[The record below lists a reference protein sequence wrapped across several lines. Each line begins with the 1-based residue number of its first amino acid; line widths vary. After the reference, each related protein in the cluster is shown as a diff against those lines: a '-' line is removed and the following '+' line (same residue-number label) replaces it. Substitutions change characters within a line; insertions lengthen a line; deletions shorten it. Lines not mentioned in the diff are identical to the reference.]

1 MSSIIAEPLSAICT
15 DRVRWLWEPYLP
27 RGKLAILDGDP
38 GVGKSLLTVDI
49 AARLSRGGPMPNGV
63 TLDRPHVT
71 LLLSGEDR
79 AQDTIAP
86 RTAAAQADLT
96 RIYVLASTDGAQ
108 MSFPA
113 DLGTLEEEMRERRA
127 DLVVIDPIMAFLPPE
142 VAANNDQSVRGA
154 LNLFAALA
162 APLRLHNPP
171 GPASPQGRR
180 EQSPPPRAGQHRDYR
195 RRTGRSSGRS
205 SSNGP
210 GPSRGRAHQVQP
222 RTVPTRTWAFGSKSD
237 AHRRALVEW
246 TGALNIGA
254 DYLDLPGPS
263 SLQPRDVAVNWLVD
277 QLAAR
282 AATGGGTLPGG
293 CGSAQSRSGRFAAR
307 RSISGVSG
315 PARRPAGRPARL
327 VLVRPECGVAQELRR
342 SRGPTTCQRHSSRLN
357 KAVLE
362 RFLNKPAAQAR
373 ADALPCLHCGL
384 VWFRY
389 ARD

>member
-1 MSSIIAEPLSAICT
+1 
-15 DRVRWLWEPYLP
+15 
-27 RGKLAILDGDP
+27 
-38 GVGKSLLTVDI
+38 
-49 AARLSRGGPMPNGV
+49 
-63 TLDRPHVT
+63 
-71 LLLSGEDR
+71 
-79 AQDTIAP
+79 
-86 RTAAAQADLT
+86 
-96 RIYVLASTDGAQ
+96 
-108 MSFPA
+108 
-113 DLGTLEEEMRERRA
+113 MRERRA

-195 RRTGRSSGRS
+195 RVRAGLLA
-205 SSNGP
+205 GP
-210 GPSRGRAHQVQP
+210 HPTDPDLRVVAPPS
-222 RTVPTRTWAFGSKSD
+222 PTSHSPHPALGFRIKSD

-293 CGSAQSRSGRFAAR
+293 CGSAHPGADASPREDRYQGE
-307 RSISGVSG
+307 V

-327 VLVRPECGVAQELRR
+327 VLVRPECGVAQER
-342 SRGPTTCQRHSSRLN
+342 
-357 KAVLE
+357 AV
-362 RFLNKPAAQAR
+362 PAAQRPASAIVR
-373 ADALPCLHCGL
+373 G
-384 VWFRY
+384 
-389 ARD
+389 